1 MKRLLALLL
10 ALVMI
15 FSLVACGKPADKTD
29 GTKGSASADD
39 GETKETTPLRDDIAD
54 ITPDIVGGSDD
65 ANKEPD
71 SNDEYINPEKFGGKE
86 LQIYGI
92 SSIVYDDVENMSGIG
107 NFLWMMRA
115 AADEWAELN
124 NVTLSYDGEYNS
136 STILGA
142 INSGE
147 RPDLLMLCTQSPN
160 SSNMG
165 ITKAFTQEQYDKIAS
180 ICGNQYLDMM
190 NYKGECHGF
199 VYPWSGSTWFRYNET
214 MFENYGAKTPMEYY
228 LEDNW
233 TWETMEDCFEAVTKD
248 NDGNGKIDKTDTYGC
263 STLIYLAKPYQLEEG
278 EDGKLTSVVQTNE
291 QFRAYAEM
299 VYRGSRE
306 TLSLAGPGNQACT
319 ITTTPRPGTHLGDTE
334 WYNFQSMYQTN
345 DLGEVIRAVP
355 VPVYSKENPV
365 RWTQFTEHTMSMM
378 SSCDEEEATMA
389 LICYILK
396 VGMRTWM
403 SDYSCGLYKCSY
415 EGLRGAS
422 EYSKAWME
430 LFEEGL
436 EERRAEFAE
445 IPDWDQETYAKMVNE
460 VLSAPNY
467 VQKRYTGMTFGFGDS
482 ISTMP
487 PASSLPIVAQSENAW
502 ISKYNSLY
510 A

>member
-1 MKRLLALLL
+1 MKRLFALLL
-10 ALVMI
+10 AVVMV
-15 FSLVACGKPADKTD
+15 FSLIACGKPADKTD
-29 GTKGSASADD
+29 GTGSADAGSD
-39 GETKETTPLRDDIAD
+39 ETKDTTPLRDDIAT
-54 ITPDIVGGSDD
+54 ISPEIIGGSDD

-86 LQIYGI
+86 LQIYGVANI
-92 SSIVYDDVENMSGIG
+92 AYDDIENMEGMG
-107 NFLWMMRA
+107 TFLWMMRA

-124 NVTLSYDGEYNS
+124 NVTLSYEGDYNA

-147 RPDLLMLCTQSPN
+147 KPDLLMLCKESPN

-165 ITKAFTQEQYDKIAS
+165 ITKAFTQEQYDKIAN

-190 NYKGECHGF
+190 RYKGECHGL

-228 LEDNW
+228 LEGNW

-263 STLIYLAKPYQLEEG
+263 STLIYLAKPYQLVEG
-278 EDGKLTSVVQTNE
+278 DDGKLTSTVETSE

-299 VYRGSRE
+299 VYRGNKE
-306 TLSLAGPGNQACT
+306 TLSMAYPSTQNCR

-334 WYNFQSMYQTN
+334 WYNFHSMYQVN

-365 RWTQFTEHTMSMM
+365 RYTQFTEHTMSIM

-403 SDYSCGLYKCSY
+403 SDYSCGLFKCTY

-422 EYSKAWME
+422 KYAKEWKKAFNEGME
-430 LFEEGL
+430 D
-436 EERRAEFAE
+436 RRIEFND

-467 VQKRYTGMTFGFGDS
+467 VQKRYTGMPFGFGDS
-482 ISTMP
+482 LSTLP
-487 PASSLPIVAQSENAW
+487 PASALPQVAKSENAW

-510 A
+510 AN